1 MSEARVIKATFA
13 DWRPVKSRKV
23 LQIIL
28 ELPLEQTQDVLTR
41 LGAPMPDQEKWVAV
55 ALLDPKAQLRDML
68 ERSLE
73 HENTNIRVIDP
84 EMERARKYSVLLA
97 KKPEFW
103 WWANKTNAFVKVDD
117 EKTAAGFIREWCG
130 IDTRGKIATDRN
142 AFLAFERLRDKFE
155 RATGRAAEI
164 RG

>member
-1 MSEARVIKATFA
+1 MIKATFS

-23 LQIIL
+23 LQIVL
-28 ELPLEQTQDVLTR
+28 EVPIEQTEEVLTR

-68 ERSLE
+68 DHSLE
-73 HENTNIRVIDP
+73 HETTKPRIVVDSD
-84 EMERARKYSVLLA
+84 MERARTHSVMLA
-97 KKPEFW
+97 KDPRFW
-103 WWANKTNAFVKVDD
+103 AWAKVYD
-117 EKTAAGFIREWCG
+117 EKGAAEVIREWCG

-142 AFLAFERLRDKFE
+142 AFLAFGRLRDKFE